1 MRAAGKSPVLV
12 RRQSYLSFRYLP
24 DKAGAGSKPV
34 EQSAQARFGLQKT
47 SLIDFPGRVSAVVFT
62 ASCNLRC
69 PWCHNGSLLGTE
81 DGGGE
86 EKSSG
91 AALWYNLPELDRFLR
106 KRRSILGAVVIS
118 GGEPLLSPSLPELLE
133 LLQKYELPWKLDTN
147 GTLPGKLSVLLER
160 YSRFLPDLIS
170 VDLKMNAE
178 HYPERLGAPEGGGER
193 VFESLKAIKGNGVL
207 WEARTT
213 FHPDILSI
221 DNLFSLAGYVREQ
234 IRQNLIAEPP
244 RWSIQPFRPG
254 RCLDAAWNRKR
265 EPSSRLIEKA
275 RSVIDAAAFN
285 AVVRGYGEPD
295 RINQLMEPFP

>member
-1 MRAAGKSPVLV
+1 
-12 RRQSYLSFRYLP
+12 
-24 DKAGAGSKPV
+24 V

-178 HYPERLGAPEGGGER
+178 HYPERLGAPEGGGEG
-193 VFESLKAIKGNGVL
+193 VCESLKIIRSSGSA

-213 FHPDILSI
+213 FHPDILSME
-221 DNLFSLAGYVREQ
+221 DLLLLSSHLRQQ
-234 IRQNLIAEPP
+234 IRQNRISEPL
-244 RWSIQPFRPG
+244 RWAIQPFRPG
-254 RCLDAAWNRKR
+254 HCLEASWNRKR
-265 EPSSRLIEKA
+265 GPASLLIEKA
-275 RSVIDAAAFN
+275 RAVITAAGFN
-285 AVVRGYGEPD
+285 AVVRGA
-295 RINQLMEPFP
+295 